1 MNAFRR
7 RNDYIAD
14 RMAVEL
20 IGGPEPLI
28 TGLLNLE
35 RLRGFPIYS
44 SLPEELFFGRASV
57 LGRVRAIAKIA
68 GVSSERL
75 AELMAAKGME
85 PEEKY
90 PQPALA
96 PARVSYVV

>member
-1 MNAFRR
+1 MLHLLVLMAGLLVGITAMNAFRR

-35 RLRGFPIYS
+35 RLEWDDEMLAMLGVPREMLPRPISARGPMRTGSTIV
-44 SLPEELFFGRASV
+44 AV
-57 LGRVRAIAKIA
+57 
-68 GVSSERL
+68 
-75 AELMAAKGME
+75 
-85 PEEKY
+85 
-90 PQPALA
+90 
-96 PARVSYVV
+96 